1 MMKQS
6 EIKELTTE
14 ELVEKI
20 AVENA
25 ALTKL
30 KMMHVVSPLENP
42 MQIRDARR
50 TVARLKSEEAR
61 RANNEI
67 KG

>member
-1 MMKQS
+1 MKQS

-14 ELVEKI
+14 EVVERI
-20 AVENA
+20 EVE
-25 ALTKL
+25 TSTVQKL

-42 MQIRDARR
+42 LTIRDARR
-50 TVARLKSEEAR
+50 NVARLKSELSR
-61 RANNEI
+61 RAVIEN

>member
-1 MMKQS
+1 MKQS

-14 ELVEKI
+14 EVVERI
-20 AVENA
+20 EVE
-25 ALTKL
+25 TSTVQKL

-42 MQIRDARR
+42 MTIRDARR
-50 TVARLKSEEAR
+50 NVARLKSELSR
-61 RANNEI
+61 RAVIEN

>member
-1 MMKQS
+1 MKQS

-14 ELVEKI
+14 EIVEKI
-20 AVENA
+20 GVESA
-25 ALTKL
+25 SLTKL

-42 MQIRDARR
+42 LQIRDARR
-50 TVARLKSEEAR
+50 NVARLKSEYSR
-61 RANNEI
+61 RAVNEI

>member
-1 MMKQS
+1 MKQS

-14 ELVEKI
+14 EVVERI
-20 AVENA
+20 EVEV
-25 ALTKL
+25 TSVQKL

-42 MQIRDARR
+42 LTIRDARR
-50 TVARLKSEEAR
+50 NVARLKSELSR
-61 RANNEI
+61 RAVIEN